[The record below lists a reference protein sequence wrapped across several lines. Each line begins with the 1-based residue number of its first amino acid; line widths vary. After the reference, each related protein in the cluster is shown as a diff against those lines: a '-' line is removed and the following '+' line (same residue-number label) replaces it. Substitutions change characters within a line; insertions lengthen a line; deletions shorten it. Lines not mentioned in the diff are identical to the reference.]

1 MVRVGCEGGLLSFRF
16 WFSYS
21 LKFLFAGGWY
31 KLQLIPHARVP
42 ILKIENIQHN
52 ISCDISIDNLVG
64 QMKSKILLWLN
75 EIDGRFHDM
84 VLLVCS
90 FSIVKLVDSL
100 CEKCFNVI
108 ILSSFV

>member
-1 MVRVGCEGGLLSFRF
+1 MVSVSCEGGLLSFGF

-21 LKFLFAGGWY
+21 MKFLFSGGWC

-42 ILKIENIQHN
+42 ILKIEHIQHN

-64 QMKSKILLWLN
+64 QIKSKILLWLN

-90 FSIVKLVDSL
+90 ISLVL
-100 CEKCFNVI
+100 PN
-108 ILSSFV
+108 LSTLFARSASM